1 MIACKIC
8 GKEFE
13 KPVQLTTHIQYNHK
27 DYTGKS
33 YYDEFCK
40 KPNEGICKICGKPT
54 QYITILSGYKTYC
67 SRKCVWQDDEIKQKR
82 ANTIDKLTEE
92 EKREWRAKILR
103 TIHANSTSGITKNA
117 ILVRQQKSEEHFKQ
131 YFDKCNCTFVKYEN
145 KHVTFTCNVCHTT
158 DTFVR
163 SLIDRYARTNDY
175 AVCHCC
181 NTRYC
186 SKQEQE
192 LTDFIKSFYSKTIL
206 LRNKSLIGKELDIVL
221 PDDKI
226 AIEYDGL
233 YWHNENVIENTSHL
247 TKTELCEKQGYQLIH
262 IFSDEWLFKRDIV
275 KSRLK
280 TLLHNSTRI
289 FARKCKVHEV
299 DSKTATSFLNTNHI
313 QGACASKYKYG
324 LYYNGELVSIMTF
337 GKSRFANEFELLRFC
352 NKLDTCVIGGASK
365 LLQHFLNEHTE
376 ITEITSYADRRWS
389 KGNLYEKLNFVKTS
403 VTKPSYFYVIRQ
415 KRENRIKYQ
424 KHKLVAA
431 GFDSTKTEHEI
442 MKERGIPRIY
452 DCGTIKYVLKQS

>member
-1 MIACKIC
+1 MITCKIC
-8 GKEFE
+8 GKEFD

-27 DYTGKS
+27 DYTGQS
-33 YYDEFCK
+33 YYDTFCK
-40 KPNEGICKICGKPT
+40 KPGEGFCKICGKPT
-54 QYITILSGYKTYC
+54 QYTSITAGYKTYC
-67 SRKCVWQDDEIKQKR
+67 SRKCAWQDSEVKQKR
-82 ANTIDKLTEE
+82 ANTIGKMSDTDRQDWHA
-92 EKREWRAKILR
+92 KRIE
-103 TIHANSTSGITKNA
+103 TIRANSSAGITKKD
-117 ILVRQQKSEEHFKQ
+117 LSSRQRKSEEHFKE
-131 YFDKCNCTFVKYEN
+131 YFDKCDCTFVKYEN
-145 KHVTFTCNVCHTT
+145 KKVTFTCNKCHTT

-163 SLIDRYARTNDY
+163 SLIDRCARTQDY
-175 AVCHCC
+175 SICHVC

-192 LTDFIKSFYSKTIL
+192 ITDFIKSFYSKTIL

-247 TKTELCEKQGYQLIH
+247 MKTELCEKQGYQLIH
-262 IFSDEWLFKRDIV
+262 IFSDEWLFKQEIV

-280 TLLHNSTRI
+280 TLLHNSTKI
-289 FARKCKVHEV
+289 FARKCEVHEV
-299 DSKTATSFLNTNHI
+299 DSKTATYFLNTNHV

-324 LYYNGELVSIMTF
+324 LYHDGELVSIMTF

-352 NKLDTCVIGGASK
+352 NKLNTCVVGGASK
-365 LLQHFLNEHTE
+365 LLRHFLNEHTE

-389 KGNLYEKLNFVKTS
+389 KGNLYEKLNFVKTH
-403 VTKPSYFYVIRQ
+403 VTKPSYFYVIGQ
-415 KRENRIKYQ
+415 MRENRIKYQ

-431 GFDSTKTEHEI
+431 GFDSAKTEHEI

-452 DCGTIKYVLKQS
+452 DCGTIKYVFKRS